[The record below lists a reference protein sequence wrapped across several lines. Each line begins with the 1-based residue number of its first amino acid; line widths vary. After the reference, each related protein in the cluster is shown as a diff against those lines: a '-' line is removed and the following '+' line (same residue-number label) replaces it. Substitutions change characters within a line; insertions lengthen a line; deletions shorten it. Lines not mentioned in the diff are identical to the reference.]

1 MVTGKPGQT
10 YRIEVFSNGAV
21 VIDRSVV
28 LNQEGAEH
36 LWLFGTDGVSF
47 YNPPSG
53 SKVYVK
59 MTEQ

>member
-1 MVTGKPGQT
+1 MVTGKTGQT
-10 YRIEVFSNGAV
+10 YRIEVFSNRTAL
-21 VIDRSVV
+21 IDRLVM

-36 LWLFGTDGVSF
+36 LWLFGTAGASF

-53 SKVYVK
+53 PKVYVK